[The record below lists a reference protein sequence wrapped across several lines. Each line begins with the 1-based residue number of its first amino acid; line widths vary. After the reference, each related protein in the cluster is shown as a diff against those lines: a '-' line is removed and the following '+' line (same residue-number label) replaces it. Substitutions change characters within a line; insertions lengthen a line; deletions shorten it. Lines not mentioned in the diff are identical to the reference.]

1 MFMKNVAVTFCF
13 RWKKV
18 LVIMGY

>member
-1 MFMKNVAVTFCF
+1 MKNVAVTFCF